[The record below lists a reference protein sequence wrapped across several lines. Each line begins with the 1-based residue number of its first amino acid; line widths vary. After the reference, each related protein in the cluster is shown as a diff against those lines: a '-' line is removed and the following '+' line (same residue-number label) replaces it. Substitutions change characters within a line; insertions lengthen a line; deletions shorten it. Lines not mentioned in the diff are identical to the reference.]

1 MARTY
6 TILQFT
12 DRLEVLAKGLNKAI
26 LPPFR
31 GNLKIMQKALYAEYW
46 KNPFAARIWKWR
58 QDKWSKKGGPSV
70 KLGTRRRRSY
80 GRWSASQGAYIAQI
94 NISGL
99 AAMLE
104 EGGTLRKHVF
114 WGKGSRKPG
123 LRKPGLPVP
132 RMPVYGRVVENKLFG
147 TMVGHVEESFW
158 KFVEKEL

>member
-6 TILQFT
+6 TVLQFA
-12 DRLEVLAKGLNKAI
+12 DRLEKLAKNLNKAI

-31 GNLKIMQKALYAEYW
+31 KDLKIMQRALYAEYW

-58 QDKWSKKGGPSV
+58 QDKWNKKGGPAV
-70 KLGTRRRRSY
+70 KLGSRRRRSY

-104 EGGTLRKHVF
+104 EGGRLRKHVF
-114 WGKGSRKPG
+114 WGRKGDV
-123 LRKPGLPVP
+123 RKPGLPVP
-132 RMPVYGRVVENKLFG
+132 RMPVYEHVVENKLFG

-158 KFVEKEL
+158 KFVEREL